1 MVPSRIELLILALLA
16 PRLNQLGQG
25 TYLLKAQVNVDD
37 ALIDRATA
45 IKTTTTVFNSSIKV
59 EGALVTNQKASGRCW
74 LFASRKELHLHM
86 MHKLSVKEF
95 QCNYFLNRFAENIAN
110 ENLNDVESRL
120 NQFLWTDPTSDGGQ
134 YYMFINIGEKYG
146 MIPYDLYPDAFSATS
161 SRRVNFLILTKLREF
176 AEQLNAISQLLL
188 PKYHMELIHSMQ
200 QKNHRLLVLFL
211 GEPLAKNA
219 ELSWDYKD
227 KDDNVLGVDV
237 SSWVSLLNDP
247 RNTYDSVIQIEKLGN
262 VVGAKKREIMNQSL
276 FSYDLIGFE
285 TNQGKASRIKY
296 MQSLMIH
303 AMTLTAIHL
312 DQNGNPVRWR
322 EENSWGKDSGQNGY
336 YAMDQQYF
344 KDYVYQI
351 VVNDA
356 QLLQRHQDVLKKSTP
371 IVLPPWDPMDA
382 LATFKNEVEVV
393 SIEHER

>member
-1 MVPSRIELLILALLA
+1 M
-16 PRLNQLGQG
+16 
-25 TYLLKAQVNVDD
+25 
-37 ALIDRATA
+37 
-45 IKTTTTVFNSSIKV
+45 
-59 EGALVTNQKASGRCW
+59 
-74 LFASRKELHLHM
+74 
-86 MHKLSVKEF
+86 
-95 QCNYFLNRFAENIAN
+95 
-110 ENLNDVESRL
+110 
-120 NQFLWTDPTSDGGQ
+120 
-134 YYMFINIGEKYG
+134 
-146 MIPYDLYPDAFSATS
+146 
-161 SRRVNFLILTKLREF
+161 
-176 AEQLNAISQLLL
+176 
-188 PKYHMELIHSMQ
+188 
-200 QKNHRLLVLFL
+200 
-211 GEPLAKNA
+211 
-219 ELSWDYKD
+219 YK
-227 KDDNVLGVDV
+227 KVLGVDV

-262 VVGAKKREIMNQSL
+262 VVGAKKVLYINHGRRPTRRLHCWTHLIKPGSFLWYPPHSYMPIDMDKKREIMNQSL

-371 IVLPPWDPMDA
+371 IVLPPWGIPWA
-382 LATFKNEVEVV
+382 LWLLSRMK
-393 SIEHER
+393 